1 MSRKAIKARLAEVR
15 RSPWQLLMTSV
26 REDAPALSTETN
38 NALTRIFELLPH
50 LDSLTVQ
57 TPNGDIRVT
66 RDFPSGY
73 AAELD
78 RMLADIFRNDPTVK
92 GIVVPATGT
101 APEHIATHD
110 NPYWSPNGKK
120 LAAIDAALAAGEI
133 TPQEAIDRIEAVN
146 TSPSAE
152 EPI

>member
-1 MSRKAIKARLAEVR
+1 MSRKATKAKLAQVR
-15 RSPWQLLMTSV
+15 RPPWQLLMTSV

-50 LDSLTVQ
+50 LGGLTVQ
-57 TPNGDIRVT
+57 TTSGDIRVT
-66 RDFPSGY
+66 REFASGY

-78 RMLADIFRNDPTVK
+78 RMLADIFRHDPAVN

-101 APEHIATHD
+101 APEHTATRE
-110 NPYWSPNGKK
+110 NPYWSPDGKT

-133 TPQEAIDRIEAVN
+133 TPLDAIARMRAVN
-146 TSPSAE
+146 TRS
-152 EPI
+152 